1 MANKGKLNL
10 VDAYKTVCFGVR
22 SLIAIGTGN
31 VVGGIDTDESIG
43 KAMAEV
49 KHPKDFAE
57 EDTLNNVILHALAG
71 IWVVLGS
78 PANRRS
84 RDEPRTEAE
93 EHWEVST
100 DGESSVHEE

>member
-1 MANKGKLNL
+1 MASKGKLNL

-57 EDTLNNVILHALAG
+57 EDTLNNVILYALVG
-71 IWVVLGS
+71 IWVVLGN

-84 RDEPRTEAE
+84 RDESRTEAE

-100 DGESSVHEE
+100 DGESSVYEE

>member
-22 SLIAIGTGN
+22 SLIAVGTGN

-49 KHPKDFAE
+49 KNPATLAE
-57 EDTLNNVILHALAG
+57 EDTLNNVLLHALAG
-71 IWVVLGS
+71 IWVVLGN
-78 PANRRS
+78 PANRRHS
-84 RDEPRTEAE
+84 SEPRTEAE
-93 EHWEVST
+93 DHWEVNEL
-100 DGESSVHEE
+100 GESSIHEE